1 MLPSTTM
8 TANSHTGDT
17 IRGEALM
24 LLSVLGFTTMQGL
37 TKYLGSAVSS
47 WTKTFY
53 RCVFTI
59 LFILIWI
66 ALNRQKIRFHN
77 LFLLLVRGI
86 CGAFAITFYFWTID
100 LIDLLHGTLYVYAH
114 PVFAVVFAA
123 LFYKERFPVLMIL
136 PLLGAVAGLF
146 LIVNPAINGFGFGDL
161 IGIVS
166 TITAGLARAT
176 VRELRKSDTP
186 EVIVI
191 VHMSVSTIFTFAG
204 ILLLPTQS
212 WRVGAVEGAQAG
224 GSWIVLVS
232 IGLISAISL
241 ILMTSGF
248 RKLST
253 SVGSILQ
260 LLILPATAVVAFL
273 VFHEPLTR
281 WSIVGGILILVS
293 SLAVTMLGN
302 GNTARAK

>member
-86 CGAFAITFYFWTID
+86 CGA
-100 LIDLLHGTLYVYAH
+100 
-114 PVFAVVFAA
+114 FAA